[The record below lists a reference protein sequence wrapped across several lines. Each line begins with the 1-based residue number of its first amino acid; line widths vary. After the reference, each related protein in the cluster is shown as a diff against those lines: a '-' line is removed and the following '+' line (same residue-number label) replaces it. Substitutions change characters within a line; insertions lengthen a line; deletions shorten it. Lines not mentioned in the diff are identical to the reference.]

1 MADVSVK
8 MGVSGVAQF
17 KQGIADAA
25 SSVKTLDAA
34 LKTNEKQLQAT
45 GDKEAFLASQSNLL
59 KGKIDALRNVV
70 KNAEQALKQME
81 ANGVS
86 KTSKA
91 YQDMQRK
98 LVEAQGSILDT
109 EQDMQNLGAA
119 AVDAAGQTDKLATS
133 LGGLNKKISLEQVI
147 GAIDG
152 ITGAM
157 EKAAGKAKDLGK
169 KIWENITDSARW
181 SDDIATQAMV
191 LNMDVEDY
199 QRMKAVFDTVGE
211 ITVQEWQKAKQ
222 KVQKAIYDPTDD
234 QTTIL
239 NLLGINTHDF
249 GGGAKGLARK
259 FLGSNGTARDF
270 EEVFWEIGA
279 TLKQKVA
286 SGEMSLD
293 LAETYAQAIF
303 GRGYAGLNNLFDL
316 GKEGFEKALEDQ
328 SAASKEAIEKNAK
341 LNDELIQL
349 QTKFKSLEAEVT
361 SGLSPALTAVADSLG
376 KVLDSVLEYLQKP
389 EGQEA
394 LDKLGT
400 AVSGM
405 FEDISKIDPETVVEG
420 FTNVM
425 NKVTESV
432 QWLTDHKGDVI
443 AAMEAIVTGWG
454 VLKLSGAALQIVKLF
469 EGISGMTGGGAATAG
484 AAAGA
489 SWGAAFAAAVAKAA
503 PWLVGAYALLN
514 PAEAADDSL
523 FNNKT
528 GQMTN
533 EGWKQFEDYAAGKL
547 KDEGWDEIIKLVG
560 DRYGG
565 LSDIL
570 LNPAA
575 VNAMAKAL
583 YGDHSFVGVDPM
595 AQPELYRTRINN
607 ELFDTLEGMGYEPKI
622 EIEPSEEVKAI
633 LEKGT
638 IELTVGDPTGRIR
651 TPRGWEEPEVPVE
664 PVVEDPEGAA
674 DAISKGIGVVPVRI
688 SPVLAIASGAA
699 AGASGMV
706 GNLEAAFRAAV
717 YKGTI
722 PGFANG
728 LPWVPFDGYPA
739 LLHQGERVLTA
750 RENRNY
756 TFNNNTYFG
765 GVALHNGLEVDAL
778 TESIAARN
786 AKVAAG
792 YGAN

>member
-17 KQGIADAA
+17 KQGITEAA
-25 SSVKTLDAA
+25 ASVKTLDAA
-34 LKTNEKQLQAT
+34 LKTNEKQLKAT
-45 GDKEAFLASQSNLL
+45 GDKEAFMASQTNLL
-59 KGKIDALRNVV
+59 QGKIEALRNVA

-86 KTSKA
+86 KTSKS
-91 YQDMQRK
+91 YQEMQRK
-98 LVEAQGSILDT
+98 LVEAQGGILDA
-109 EQDMQNLGAA
+109 QADMQNLGSA
-119 AVDAAGQTDKLATS
+119 AVEAAGQTDKLATS
-133 LGGLNKKISLEQVI
+133 LGGLNKRVSLEQVI

-211 ITVQEWQKAKQ
+211 ITVAEWQKAKM
-222 KVQKAIYDPTDD
+222 KVQQAIYNPSDD
-234 QTTIL
+234 QNTIL
-239 NLLGINTHDF
+239 ELLGINTHEMKAGKYGVVED
-249 GGGAKGLARK
+249 A
-259 FLGSNGTARDF
+259 ARDF
-270 EEVFWEIGA
+270 EDVFWEIGEK
-279 TLKQKVA
+279 LRQKVE
-286 SGEMSLD
+286 SGQMTQD
-293 LAETYAQAIF
+293 LADTYAQAIF
-303 GRGYAGLNNLFDL
+303 GRGFAGLNNLFGM
-316 GKEGFEKALEDQ
+316 GKEGFQKELEDQ
-328 SAASKEAIEKNAK
+328 AAASKEAIEKNAK

-349 QTKFKSLEAEVT
+349 QDKFKKLEAEVT
-361 SGLSPALTAVADSLG
+361 SGLSPALTAAADTLG
-376 KVLDSVLEYLQKP
+376 RLLDSVLEYLQKP

-400 AVSGM
+400 AVSGL
-405 FEDISKIDPETVVEG
+405 FEDLNDIDPQQVVEG
-420 FTNVM
+420 FTGVFDKIIEGVKWLDD
-425 NKVTESV
+425 NKGTVVSALEF
-432 QWLTDHKGDVI
+432 
-443 AAMEAIVTGWG
+443 IVGGWG
-454 VLKLSGAALQIVKLF
+454 MLKLTGAALDIVKLF

-503 PWLVGAYALLN
+503 PWLVGAYALLS
-514 PAEAADDSL
+514 PAEGGNDSP
-523 FNNKT
+523 FDNKT

-533 EGWKQFEDYAAGKL
+533 EGWRYFQDYAAGRL
-547 KDEGWDEIIKLVG
+547 PDAAWDEIIQLVG

-570 LNPAA
+570 GNPLAI
-575 VNAMAKAL
+575 NAMAKAL
-583 YGDHSFVGVDPM
+583 YGDHNFVGIDPT
-595 AQPELYRTRINN
+595 AQPDAYRTRINN
-607 ELFDTLEGMGYEPKI
+607 ELFDALEAMGYEPKI

-638 IELTVGDPTGRIR
+638 LELKMGDPNGRIF
-651 TPRGWEEPEVPVE
+651 TPNGWEEPKVEVETEVPPDE
-664 PVVEDPEGAA
+664 AAQISQEIGPVTLPVQLQL
-674 DAISKGIGVVPVRI
+674 IGI
-688 SPVLAIASGAA
+688 AGAA
-699 AGASGMV
+699 AIGANGV
-706 GNLEAAFRAAV
+706 IGDLEKAWRQTL
-717 YKGTI
+717 YDKMRGH
-722 PGFANG
+722 ANG

-739 LLHQGERVLTA
+739 ILHQGERVLTA
-750 RENRNY
+750 RENRQY
-756 TFNNNTYFG
+756 TINNNTYFG
-765 GVALHNGLEVDAL
+765 GVNLHNGLEVEAL

-786 AKVAAG
+786 ARVASG